1 MIDEHQ
7 DVHEQQPQEKLAA
20 SHEQLSDK
28 AVQNVSKLLS
38 GFSLI
43 SSSMASFLL
52 SRLRYLWHRDSA
64 HKVLMIALAFL
75 LIAGL
80 VFGTF
85 ATIMLFHLSELFIR
99 NNSVAAFPQQAP
111 PEVTPQGTVD
121 FHPTFPRP
129 GGGQGSTA
137 SSLPPMGP
145 TPSLQNTPSITP
157 TVIVQP
163 TPPQQGGQLTLQI
176 TSISTQVSNNSFVPV
191 QVAANEPGVTV
202 QLYVTY
208 NVPPGYYSS
217 QAQTTDGSGNA
228 TLSWVVSIFTFG
240 RRQTVAR
247 VVAIGR
253 DQDGQQASSQ
263 VVTVQVV
270 GGF

>member
-7 DVHEQQPQEKLAA
+7 DVHEQQPQKKLVLPA
-20 SHEQLSDK
+20 SHASDRI
-28 AVQNVSKLLS
+28 AQNVFKLLS
-38 GFSLI
+38 RFSLI
-43 SSSMASFLL
+43 SFSMPSFLL
-52 SRLRYLWHRDSA
+52 TRLRYLWHRDSA

-80 VFGTF
+80 IFGTF
-85 ATIMLFHLSELFIR
+85 ATTMLFHLSELFIR

-121 FHPTFPRP
+121 FHPTFPTP

-145 TPSLQNTPSITP
+145 TPSLQNTPSIP

-176 TSISTQVSNNSFVPV
+176 TSISTRVSNNSFVPV

-228 TLSWVVSIFTFG
+228 TLSWVVSVFTFG

-247 VVAIGR
+247 VTAIGR